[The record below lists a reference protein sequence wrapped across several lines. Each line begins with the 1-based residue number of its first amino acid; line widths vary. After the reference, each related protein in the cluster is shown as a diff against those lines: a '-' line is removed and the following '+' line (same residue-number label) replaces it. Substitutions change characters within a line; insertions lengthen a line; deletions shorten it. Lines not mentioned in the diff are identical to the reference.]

1 MCKIAKYDLSP
12 IQIGRHQNVIYVVS
26 EFPLNLV
33 FITKTIYFDV
43 PLAYVFGVVF
53 GHMNANT
60 DADGQLQTNVGDVVT
75 IRRVEDVVIGNKG
88 ILLEIRESK
97 GNERSGAPGRRRILT
112 WKKRCLRGGGSG
124 PDRDGTTAAPAD
136 KEN

>member
-1 MCKIAKYDLSP
+1 M
-12 IQIGRHQNVIYVVS
+12 
-26 EFPLNLV
+26 
-33 FITKTIYFDV
+33 
-43 PLAYVFGVVF
+43 
-53 GHMNANT
+53 
-60 DADGQLQTNVGDVVT
+60 VT

-112 WKKRCLRGGGSG
+112 WKKRCLRGGGGG